1 MSTIVIYQSKEGNI
15 QLEVNF
21 SEETVWLSLN
31 QMADLFSRD
40 KSVIS
45 RHLSNL
51 FKKEELEKN
60 SVVAKYATTA
70 SDGKS
75 YEVDYYNLDAIL
87 SVGYRVNS
95 KQGINFRRW
104 ASQILKEHLING
116 YTLNKKQLAEHGVR
130 ELQQAIDLLQKT
142 LVHNALISD
151 LGQDTM
157 QIILN
162 YTKTWHLLLAYDEN
176 QLCLP
181 EQEKKSLTVLHYSD
195 ALQAI
200 DSLKTDLLHR
210 QEATLLFGQ
219 ERDKALS
226 SILNNIE
233 QTFGG
238 EPLYRTTEEKS
249 ANLLYFIIKDHPF
262 TDGNK
267 RIGCFIFLLYLK
279 LQHIPLKLNDNGLVA
294 LALLIAES
302 DPTQKDLMIRLIVN
316 LLINIHGDKSTA

>member
-1 MSTIVIYQSKEGNI
+1 MVIYQSKEGDI

-31 QMADLFSRD
+31 QMTELFGRD

-45 RHLSNL
+45 RHLANIFNS
-51 FKKEELEKN
+51 EELEKKET
-60 SVVAKYATTA
+60 VAKFATVQKEGNKNV
-70 SDGKS
+70 SR
-75 YEVDYYNLDAIL
+75 EIEYYNLDAIL

-95 KQGINFRRW
+95 KQGSNFRKW
-104 ASQILKEHLING
+104 ASQILKEHLVDG
-116 YTLNKKQLAEHGVR
+116 YTLNKKQLAEQGVK

-142 LVHNALISD
+142 LVHNALVSE

-181 EQEKKSLTVLHYSD
+181 DQEKKSLAALHYSD

-210 QEATLLFGQ
+210 QEATALFGQ
-219 ERDKALS
+219 ERNKALS

-238 EPLYRTTEEKS
+238 ESLYKTTEEKA

-302 DPTQKDLMIRLIVN
+302 DPAQKDLMIRLIVN
-316 LLINIHGDKSTA
+316 LLINIHGDKFTA